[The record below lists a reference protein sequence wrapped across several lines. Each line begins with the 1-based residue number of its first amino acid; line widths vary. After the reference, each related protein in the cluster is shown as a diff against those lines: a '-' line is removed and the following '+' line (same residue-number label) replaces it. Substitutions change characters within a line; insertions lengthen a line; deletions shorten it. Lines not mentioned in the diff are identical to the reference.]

1 MDENFFWVA
10 NKDTS
15 AVQSLVVCFAF
26 FFFGFTLLQE
36 SPGFSDTWESSLQSL
51 LSVIRYKW
59 EGIQPD
65 GSLHAALQS

>member
-26 FFFGFTLLQE
+26 FFWLYLATRE
-36 SPGFSDTWESSLQSL
+36 SWFLRHVGELPAESA
-51 LSVIRYKW
+51 K
-59 EGIQPD
+59 GD
-65 GSLHAALQS
+65 